1 MKLSPGAA
9 GVNPARP
16 GNAEFCTLQ
25 AKPSLLSAK
34 PGPALAGVEVVGPAK
49 QNNGLHRQTASQAS
63 IEVKQLFPQVAN
75 PHGEPLPLV
84 AAARERDRR
93 APENDFRAIRT
104 SSSAVARLRG
114 SGP

>member
-1 MKLSPGAA
+1 MK
-9 GVNPARP
+9 
-16 GNAEFCTLQ
+16 
-25 AKPSLLSAK
+25 KPINRL
-34 PGPALAGVEVVGPAK
+34 GLAGVEVVGPAK

-93 APENDFRAIRT
+93 ARERLSRDPDFVFGRGPF
-104 SSSAVARLRG
+104 AREW
-114 SGP
+114 P